1 MKIIVLGGCG
11 YVGSVLVKKLLKK
24 NYKIFVVDTQ
34 WFGNYLGRHK
44 NLKIL
49 KCDIR
54 NLKNISFKGYEK
66 IIHLANIA
74 NDPMAELNPNLSWE
88 VNVLTTYE
96 LITKSIRDGVKHF
109 IYSSSGSV
117 YGVKKEKKVTEEL
130 SPMPISIY
138 NKTKMIAERILLSF
152 KDQIKINIIRP
163 ATVCGLSPR
172 MRFDLTVNLLTMQA
186 LRKRE
191 ITVFGGSQKRPNIH
205 VEDLTDIFIHFL
217 NNQSNSIFYNAGFEN
232 LSVLQIAKIVKKNIP
247 CKIIIKK
254 SNDIRSYNLDSSK
267 LLKTGFEPK
276 LKINDAIKQI
286 MEAFAKKKILLKDQ
300 WQSVSWLKKIKVI

>member
-163 ATVCGLSPR
+163 ATVCGVSPR

>member
-1 MKIIVLGGCG
+1 
-11 YVGSVLVKKLLKK
+11 
-24 NYKIFVVDTQ
+24 
-34 WFGNYLGRHK
+34 
-44 NLKIL
+44 
-49 KCDIR
+49 
-54 NLKNISFKGYEK
+54 
-66 IIHLANIA
+66 
-74 NDPMAELNPNLSWE
+74 
-88 VNVLTTYE
+88 
-96 LITKSIRDGVKHF
+96 
-109 IYSSSGSV
+109 
-117 YGVKKEKKVTEEL
+117 
-130 SPMPISIY
+130 
-138 NKTKMIAERILLSF
+138 MIAERILLSF

-186 LRKRE
+186 LRKRV

-217 NNQSNSIFYNAGFEN
+217 NNKSNSIFYNAGFEN
-232 LSVLQIAKIVKKNIP
+232 LSVLQIAKIVKKNVP

-286 MEAFAKKKILLKDQ
+286 MEAFAKNKISLKDQ

>member
-11 YVGSVLVKKLLKK
+11 YIGSVLVKKLLKK
-24 NYKIFVVDTQ
+24 NYKVLVIDTQ
-34 WFGNYLGRHK
+34 WFGNYLGIHK

-74 NDPMAELNPNLSWE
+74 NDPAAELNPNLSWE
-88 VNVLTTYE
+88 VNVLATYE
-96 LITKSIRDGVKHF
+96 LMTKSIRDGVKHF

-117 YGVKKEKKVTEEL
+117 YGVKKEKKVTEDL
-130 SPMPISIY
+130 SAMPISIY

-152 KDQIKINIIRP
+152 KNQIKINIIRP

-172 MRFDLTVNLLTMQA
+172 MRLDLTVNLLTVQA
-186 LRKRE
+186 LRKKE
-191 ITVFGGSQKRPNIH
+191 ITVFGGKQKRPNIH
-205 VEDLTDIFIHFL
+205 VDDLTNIFIHFI
-217 NNQSNSIFYNAGFEN
+217 NKKSSSVFYNAGFEN
-232 LSVLQIAKIVKKNIP
+232 LSILEIAKIVKKNIP
-247 CKIIIKK
+247 CKIKIKK

-267 LLKTGFEPK
+267 LLKTGFRPK
-276 LKINDAIKQI
+276 LRINDAIKQI
-286 MEAFAKKKILLKDQ
+286 MEAFIKKNISPKKE
-300 WQSVSWLKKIKVI
+300 WQSVTWLKKIKVI

>member
-24 NYKIFVVDTQ
+24 NYKILVVDTQ
-34 WFGNYLGRHK
+34 WFGNYLGTHK

-54 NLKNISFKGYEK
+54 NLKNISFEGYEK

-130 SPMPISIY
+130 FPMPISIY
-138 NKTKMIAERILLSF
+138 NKTKMIAERILISF

-217 NNQSNSIFYNAGFEN
+217 NKKSNSIFYNAGFEN
-232 LSVLQIAKIVKKNIP
+232 LSVLQIAKIVKKNVP

-267 LLKTGFEPK
+267 LLKTGFKPK

-286 MEAFAKKKILLKDQ
+286 MEAFAKKKISLKDQ

>member
-34 WFGNYLGRHK
+34 WFGNYLGTHK

-186 LRKRE
+186 LRKRV

-217 NNQSNSIFYNAGFEN
+217 NNKSNSIFYNAGFEN
-232 LSVLQIAKIVKKNIP
+232 LSVLQIAKIVKKNVP

-286 MEAFAKKKILLKDQ
+286 MEAFAKNKISLKDQ
-300 WQSVSWLKKIKVI
+300 WQSVSWLKKIRVI

>member
-34 WFGNYLGRHK
+34 WFGNYLGAHK
-44 NLKIL
+44 NLKTL

-186 LRKRE
+186 LQKRE

-217 NNQSNSIFYNAGFEN
+217 NNKSNSIFYNAGFEN
-232 LSVLQIAKIVKKNIP
+232 LSVLQIAKIIKKNIP

-254 SNDIRSYNLDSSK
+254 CNDIRSYNLDSSK

-286 MEAFAKKKILLKDQ
+286 MEAFEKNKISLKDE

>member
-34 WFGNYLGRHK
+34 WFGNYLGTHK

-117 YGVKKEKKVTEEL
+117 YGVKKEEKVTEEL

-186 LRKRE
+186 LRKRV

-217 NNQSNSIFYNAGFEN
+217 NNKSNSIFYNAGFEN
-232 LSVLQIAKIVKKNIP
+232 LSVLQIAKIVKKNVP

-286 MEAFAKKKILLKDQ
+286 MEAFAKNKISLKDQ

>member
-34 WFGNYLGRHK
+34 WFGNYLGTHK

-186 LRKRE
+186 LRKRV

-217 NNQSNSIFYNAGFEN
+217 NNKSNSIFYNAGFEN
-232 LSVLQIAKIVKKNIP
+232 LSVLQIAKIVKKNVP

-286 MEAFAKKKILLKDQ
+286 MEAFAKNKISLKDQ

>member
-34 WFGNYLGRHK
+34 WFGNYLGTHK

-186 LRKRE
+186 LRKRV

-217 NNQSNSIFYNAGFEN
+217 NNKSNSIFYNAGFEN

-286 MEAFAKKKILLKDQ
+286 MEAFAKNKISLKDQ

>member
-24 NYKIFVVDTQ
+24 NYKILVIDTQ
-34 WFGNYLGRHK
+34 WFGNYLVNHK

-49 KCDIR
+49 KYDIR
-54 NLKNISFKGYEK
+54 NIENISFKGYKK
-66 IIHLANIA
+66 IVHLANIA
-74 NDPMAELNPNLSWE
+74 NDPAVELNPNLSWE
-88 VNVLTTYE
+88 VNVLATYQ

-130 SPMPISIY
+130 PLMPISTY

-172 MRFDLTVNLLTMQA
+172 MRFDLTVNLITIQA
-186 LRKRE
+186 LQKKE
-191 ITVFGGSQKRPNIH
+191 ITVFGGKQKRPNIH

-217 NNQSNSIFYNAGFEN
+217 NGKFDSIFYNAGFEN
-232 LSVLQIAKIVKKNIP
+232 LSILEIAKIVKKNIP
-247 CKIIIKK
+247 CKIKIKK
-254 SNDIRSYNLDSSK
+254 SNDIRSYNLDSTK

-276 LKINDAIKQI
+276 FKINDAIKQI
-286 MEAFAKKKILLKDQ
+286 IESYLKKKISLKRE
-300 WQSVSWLKKIKVI
+300 WQSVSWLKKRKII

>member
-34 WFGNYLGRHK
+34 WFGNYLGTHK

-186 LRKRE
+186 LRKRV

-217 NNQSNSIFYNAGFEN
+217 NNKSNSIFYNAGFEN
-232 LSVLQIAKIVKKNIP
+232 LSVLQIAKIVKKNVP